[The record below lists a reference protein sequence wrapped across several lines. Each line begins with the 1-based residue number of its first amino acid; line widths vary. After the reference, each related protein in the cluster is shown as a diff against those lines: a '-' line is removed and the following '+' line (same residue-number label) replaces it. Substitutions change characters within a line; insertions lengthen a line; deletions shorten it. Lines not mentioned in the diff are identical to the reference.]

1 MGNENQPHDSDRV
14 ERAAKIIANPAAYK
28 VCEGCESI
36 VTAKTTVCSNCYAYR
51 FDSSPERV
59 VEQAKL
65 LASRERRSVISADL
79 D

>member
-1 MGNENQPHDSDRV
+1 MPSENQPHDSDRA
-14 ERAAKIIANPAAYK
+14 ERAGKIIANPTAFK

-36 VTAKTTVCSNCYAYR
+36 VTAKTTVCSNCSAYR
-51 FDSSPERV
+51 FDNSPQRV
-59 VEQAKL
+59 IEQAKL